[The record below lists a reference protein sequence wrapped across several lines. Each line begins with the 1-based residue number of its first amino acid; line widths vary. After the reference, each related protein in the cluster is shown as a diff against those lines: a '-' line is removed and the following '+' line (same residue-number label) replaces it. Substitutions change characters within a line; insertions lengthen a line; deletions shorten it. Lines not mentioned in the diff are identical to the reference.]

1 MSKMSKKCYCCKHT
15 YLLFMFHKARRFT
28 IATDLG
34 RNRCCRI
41 CVFRAAKH
49 PVVRWDASIKK
60 FNIVKLTLK
69 ERIKE
74 FFKF

>member
-1 MSKMSKKCYCCKHT
+1 MKSKRCYYCKCNYP
-15 YLLFMFHKARRFT
+15 LFMFHKAKRFT

-41 CVFRAAKH
+41 CVFRTAKH

>member
-1 MSKMSKKCYCCKHT
+1 
-15 YLLFMFHKARRFT
+15 MFHKARRFT

-41 CVFRAAKH
+41 CVFRTAKH

>member
-1 MSKMSKKCYCCKHT
+1 
-15 YLLFMFHKARRFT
+15 MFHKAKRFT

-49 PVVRWDASIKK
+49 PVVRWNTSVKD
-60 FNIVKLTLK
+60 FEIVELTFK
-69 ERIKE
+69 QRIKE
-74 FFKF
+74 FFKL

>member
-1 MSKMSKKCYCCKHT
+1 
-15 YLLFMFHKARRFT
+15 MFQKAKRFV
-28 IATDLG
+28 IPSDLG
-34 RNRCCRI
+34 KMRCCRI
-41 CVFRAAKH
+41 CVFRAAKD
-49 PVVRWDASIKK
+49 PVVRWDATTRN